1 MVFNMLDNDTI
12 KIMDMELYRLYE
24 ISEGQGY
31 SESLL
36 LFRTE
41 HFFYYGNKWTEE
53 DGPRYS
59 ELPSDAN
66 QYLAR
71 ELDCIDEAWTLREV
85 CDDFLDLYRVWAD
98 KKMVTPKGFSVFE
111 TFLTPAQLARAA
123 KGPVKFTDEVLS

>member
-12 KIMDMELYRLYE
+12 KIKDMELYRLYE

-41 HFFYYGNKWTEE
+41 HVFYYGNKWTEE
-53 DGPRYS
+53 DGPCYS
-59 ELPSDAN
+59 ELPGDAN

-71 ELDCIDEAWTLREV
+71 ELDFIDQAWTLREV
-85 CDDFLDLYRVWAD
+85 CDDFLDLYRAEVD

-123 KGPVKFTDEVLS
+123 QGPVTFTDEARS